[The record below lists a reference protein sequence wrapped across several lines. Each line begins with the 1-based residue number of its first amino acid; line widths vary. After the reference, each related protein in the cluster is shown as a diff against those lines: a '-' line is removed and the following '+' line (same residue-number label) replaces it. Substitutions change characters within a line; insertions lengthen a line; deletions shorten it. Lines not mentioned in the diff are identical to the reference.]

1 MSTLET
7 FLNEKFGHLT
17 APPLN
22 KNPIR
27 AAVCLARINAALG
40 RVSRDTF
47 QHHIL
52 AQAITNEWL
61 NLNSNEPL
69 PALV

>member
-22 KNPIR
+22 KNLIR
-27 AAVCLARINAALG
+27 ATVSLARINAALG
-40 RVSRDTF
+40 RVSRVTF
-47 QHHIL
+47 QRHVL
-52 AQAITNEWL
+52 AQAITNE
-61 NLNSNEPL
+61 
-69 PALV
+69 

>member
-27 AAVCLARINAALG
+27 DAASLARINAALG
-40 RVSRDTF
+40 RVSRVTL
-47 QHHIL
+47 QRHVL
-52 AQAITNEWL
+52 AQAIANE
-61 NLNSNEPL
+61 
-69 PALV
+69 